1 MKKIYAVLA
10 GTVLAISAY
19 SQCAVSIGSV
29 VTPQCNG
36 QCTGAATAT
45 PSGFIPNTVSYNW
58 APSGGTSATASGLCA
73 GTYTVTATN
82 GVCTATQ
89 TVTITEPT
97 VLVATETNVDV
108 ACFGGANGSATAM
121 ATGGTPNYS
130 YSWNT
135 APVQNTQTATGLTP
149 GSYTCTVTDQNGCT
163 ATTVALITQPSAA
176 VSATISGTNISC
188 FNGSNGTATA
198 SPSGGTAPYSYSWNS
213 SPAQTT
219 QTATGLAA
227 GSYLC
232 LVTDANGCATSVSI
246 TLTQP
251 ATAVSATATATSAS
265 CNGTCDAMAT
275 VSATGGTPG
284 YSYIWSPGGDTT
296 TSVSGLCAGVYVVIV
311 TDSLGCNAMDTVA
324 VSQPAVLM
332 ANVTVMNA
340 TCFGYCDAICMS
352 NPTGGT
358 APYMY
363 SWTSGATTQNDSG
376 LCIGT
381 QGVIVVDVNGCT
393 NNQIVTVT
401 QPATIVATATGT
413 DATCIGCQ
421 NGSATVTATGGNGV
435 YSYLW
440 TPGNQTTA
448 TASGLGLGTYI
459 VCVTDSN
466 NCPSGCDT
474 VMINDGT
481 GITSYTSSYVVNV
494 YPNPVDNELSVSIIS
509 ATPVNV
515 QVTLFDITGRAI
527 IIENLGEV
535 SSQNKTLDLS
545 NEASGVYFLEVNVD
559 GQKTTTKVVRN

>member
-1 MKKIYAVLA
+1 MKKIYSLCA
-10 GTVLAISAY
+10 GVILAIAGY
-19 SQCAVSIGSV
+19 SQCAVTIGSV

-36 QCTGAATAT
+36 DCTGSATAT
-45 PSGFIPNTVSYNW
+45 PSGFIPNTVSYSW
-58 APSGGTSATASGLCA
+58 APSGGTAATASNLCA

-89 TVTITEPT
+89 TVTIAEPA

-108 ACFGGANGSATAM
+108 ACFGGSNGSATAM

-163 ATTVALITQPSAA
+163 ATAVAVITEPSSA
-176 VSATISGTNISC
+176 VSATSSVTDVSC
-188 FNGSNGTATA
+188 LNGSDGTATA
-198 SPSGGTAPYSYSWNS
+198 MPAGGTPPYSYSWNTV
-213 SPAQTT
+213 PAQTT
-219 QTATGLAA
+219 QTATGLMA
-227 GSYLC
+227 GVYSC
-232 LVTDANGCATSVSI
+232 SVTDANGCATSVGVTI
-246 TLTQP
+246 TQP
-251 ATAVSATATATSAS
+251 STAVSVTTTANMTS
-265 CNGTCDAMAT
+265 CNGACDGMAMA
-275 VSATGGTPG
+275 SASGGTPG
-284 YSYIWSPGGDTT
+284 YIYVWSTGDSA
-296 TSVSGLCAGVYVVIV
+296 TSISGLCAGAYVVTV
-311 TDSLGCNAMDTVA
+311 MDTMGCTVMDTVM
-324 VSQPAVLM
+324 VNQPAVLM

-340 TCFGYCDAICMS
+340 TCFGFCDAICMS

-358 APYMY
+358 APFIY

-381 QGVIVVDVNGCT
+381 QGVLVTDANGCT
-393 NNQIVTVT
+393 SNQIVTVT
-401 QPATIVATATGT
+401 QPAAIAATATGT

-466 NCPSGCDT
+466 SCPSGCDT

-481 GITSYTSSYVVNV
+481 GINGYTSPYNVNV
-494 YPNPVDNELSVSIIS
+494 FPNPVDNQLNISIES
-509 ATPVNV
+509 AIPVNV
-515 QVTLFDITGRAI
+515 QVTLFDISGRAVI
-527 IIENLGEV
+527 AQNFGSVMSENK
-535 SSQNKTLDLS
+535 SLDLS
-545 NEASGVYFLEVNVD
+545 NQSSGVYFLEVNVD
-559 GQKTTTKVVRN
+559 GQKTTTKLIRN